1 MSSLN
6 SCEQYDCNEI
16 TWTGL
21 HIGEEVYSISSN
33 EEVKDADDYLFCVGS
48 ELSSSSDLERQS
60 FCPISSNDE
69 EVTDA
74 DDHFDCGSG
83 LSSGSGLEE
92 QTFCSKVQSN
102 SNNASQKKRAFS
114 KVTLTRDRK
123 RLKPIDG
130 EVECLLLDD
139 GELGVS
145 QEGLPCIGYYNNE
158 VIIL

>member
-21 HIGEEVYSISSN
+21 HVGAEVYSISSN
-33 EEVKDADDYLFCVGS
+33 EEVNDADDYFFCGGS
-48 ELSSSSDLERQS
+48 ELSSSPDLERKF
-60 FCPISSNDE
+60 FCPISSNE

-74 DDHFDCGSG
+74 DDHFVCGSG
-83 LSSGSGLEE
+83 ISSGSGLE

-102 SNNASQKKRAFS
+102 SDNASQKKRAFS

-123 RLKPIDG
+123 RLKPIHG

-145 QEGLPCIGYYNNE
+145 EEGLPCIGDYNNE
-158 VIIL
+158 VII